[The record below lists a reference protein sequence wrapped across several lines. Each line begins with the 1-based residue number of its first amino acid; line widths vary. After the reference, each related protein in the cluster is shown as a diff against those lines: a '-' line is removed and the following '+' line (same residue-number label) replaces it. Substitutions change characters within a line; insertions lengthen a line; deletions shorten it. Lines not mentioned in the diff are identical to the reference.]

1 MGIIFPT
8 KVREASMSVCT
19 QLTQGQYS
27 QMEALDKVGHNNTMI
42 ANVHAVHKS
51 TISYELQRN
60 RGLRGYR

>member
-1 MGIIFPT
+1 
-8 KVREASMSVCT
+8 
-19 QLTQGQYS
+19 
-27 QMEALDKVGHNNTMI
+27 MEALHKASHNNTMI